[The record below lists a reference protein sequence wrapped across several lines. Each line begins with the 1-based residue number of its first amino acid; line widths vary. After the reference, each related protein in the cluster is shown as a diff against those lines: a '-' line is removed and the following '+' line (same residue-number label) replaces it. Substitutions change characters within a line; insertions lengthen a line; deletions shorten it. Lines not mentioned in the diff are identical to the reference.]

1 MDFAYH
7 SKCYT
12 PCLGP
17 PPCTL
22 NWFPPPCVCTESAT
36 AEAAETQAA
45 HTQAARV
52 SAQAPQT
59 KAGK

>member
-22 NWFPPPCVCTESAT
+22 NWFPPPCVCTT
-36 AEAAETQAA
+36 TEAAAGGAETQTA
-45 HTQAARV
+45 HAQAARV
-52 SAQAPQT
+52 SAQA